1 MERVKTAFV
10 LVLVELALL
19 CLFALLVD
27 YDLMADASDVRN
39 SISKAYGGLDPDRN
53 SLKNYYASTD
63 LFFFVFFFFFFF
75 ALIGKTAAALP
86 SLD

>member
-63 LFFFVFFFFFFF
+63 LFFFLSFSFSFF
-75 ALIGKTAAALP
+75 LR
-86 SLD
+86 